1 VLRAVWGLCCV
12 CVVNLEALHLLQ
24 LQEWP
29 SGSALQD
36 EKERMAVGAFKEL
49 DFVAQMDALFEQVL
63 QRPYSTIPLEH
74 ETMRKVWR
82 GLSSFIQGSLMSGKG
97 ISIAGIGTWSLRV
110 EQRDLGNFSKTLRTP
125 AFLINQ
131 KFCQTYGV
139 SYSPPVGGIM
149 GGAPV
154 VSLNFQLIAQT
165 IGCSRDTVFSVVKDI
180 MAFCG
185 STVRNGQQV
194 LLHFPHV
201 GTLTIHPRKTKFQF
215 EGQFAETFESEGL
228 GQYRSPLTTA
238 RAYPNRG
245 STRPQTAGGADSAI
259 RKMVAEGF
267 AAGPGSRPSTAG
279 RDNVFPAPEQRA
291 NPPRLQTPPI
301 RPRTSGSERPQSQSH
316 GAGLAVQGNGL
327 TGKAKVSAD
336 MAAFFDM
343 QLEQKKQRGVL
354 EQKMDHVLTE
364 FNKEK
369 AKEHEV
375 EEARKKEAKLVL
387 RKGIDEFNHH
397 MLQHGKQGKLPA
409 SQECG
414 NLFAHRLEK
423 GSTGNVTHD
432 EVRDA
437 LLKQIEIKD
446 KLKVAQKQKDSQFES
461 LAIQQAVREQQV
473 FEAQVKHNKIAK
485 QQQSREVFMK
495 QMEERRGQQL
505 PASISSDFNMLPGK
519 SEDDSKRERRVK
531 AQQLLEEVCP
541 SLRPLLQHVLC
552 VYCC

>member
-1 VLRAVWGLCCV
+1 VVGEGGGGVLRNLPRHRYIALVANKETPV
-12 CVVNLEALHLLQ
+12 CPRCRAYHVT
-24 LQEWP
+24 P
-29 SGSALQD
+29 
-36 EKERMAVGAFKEL
+36 
-49 DFVAQMDALFEQVL
+49 MDALFEQVL
-63 QRPYSTIPLEH
+63 KRPYSMLPLEH

-131 KFCQTYGV
+131 KFCQNYGV
-139 SYSPPVGGIM
+139 AYSPPVGGIM

-165 IGCSRDTVFSVVKDI
+165 VGYSRDTVFSVVKDV

-185 STVRNGQQV
+185 SAVRNGQQV

-201 GTLTIHPRKTKFQF
+201 GTLTIHPRRTKFQF

-228 GQYRSPLTTA
+228 GQFRSPLTTA

-245 STRPQTAGGADSAI
+245 MTRPHTAAPVNPSI
-259 RKMVAEGF
+259 RSMVAEGF
-267 AAGPGSRPSTAG
+267 AAAGGSRPSTSGHQGA
-279 RDNVFPAPEQRA
+279 FPPAEQRA
-291 NPPRLQTPPI
+291 KLSRQPTPPA
-301 RPRTSGSERPQSQSH
+301 RPKSTQSERPQSH
-316 GAGLAVQGNGL
+316 GGELSLQGTGL

-336 MAAFFDM
+336 MSAFFDM
-343 QLEQKKQRGVL
+343 QLEQKKQRALFEEQTESVL
-354 EQKMDHVLTE
+354 IE

-369 AKEHEV
+369 AREHEI
-375 EEARKKEAKLVL
+375 EEARKKEAKLQM

-397 MLQHGKQGKLPA
+397 MLQHGRHGKLPA

-414 NLFAHRLEK
+414 NLFAHRVENS
-423 GSTGNVTHD
+423 GSGRTSHE

-437 LLKQIEIKD
+437 LLKQIEVKD
-446 KLKVAQKQKDSQFES
+446 QQKMAQKQRDSQFES
-461 LAIQQAVREQQV
+461 LAIQQAIREQEM
-473 FEAQVKHNKIAK
+473 FEAQVKQNKVAK
-485 QQQSREVFMK
+485 QQQARDVFMR
-495 QMEERRGQQL
+495 QMAERRGAAL
-505 PASISSDFNMLPGK
+505 PAALPSDFDMLPGK
-519 SEDDSKRERRVK
+519 SESEAKKERRLK

-541 SLRPLLQHVLC
+541 PPPPSMLVC
-552 VYCC
+552 